1 MCVSDE
7 ILKNFF
13 LRKKFFGEFA
23 LSAAK
28 EAKEAKKREVKRRRR
43 KDKKMMTKEM
53 KICCTQFTNKE

>member
-1 MCVSDE
+1 
-7 ILKNFF
+7 